1 MTPDAKAQLI
11 RAYRAA
17 CTAADTARS
26 VANAVLEAL
35 LGGPPAN
42 QRATANHLQRVLE
55 TQGEADGVCAALEA
69 QLRQADTRIRTFPNW
84 ADYGTPAW
92 RWLLTT
98 IEQESSQAAML

>member
-17 CTAADTARS
+17 CTAADMSRS
-26 VANAVLEAL
+26 AANAALEAL
-35 LGGPPAN
+35 QGCPPAD
-42 QRATANHLQRVLE
+42 QRDTADHLQRVLE
-55 TQGEADGVCAALEA
+55 TQREVDAVCAALEE
-69 QLRQADTRIRTFPNW
+69 QLRQAATRIRTFPNW

-98 IEQESSQAAML
+98 IEQESSQGAML